1 MAKTFFNILL
11 GATLCTSFSITAL
24 AHPEKTDDA
33 AVKSEDTTNHKDLD
47 NKDLDAYFEKHAKRL
62 AEAFGAE
69 GSNTENRITI
79 IDDPEALRS
88 AARDI
93 QNMLADSGV
102 LENLADT
109 IIALADDIEIAD
121 TGDGMSFSFDGKKLG
136 AVEKKGEDGVSIEA
150 FGKNTTIEKDVT
162 IENGKKRTRIII
174 ETDADSDVDYEVVP
188 KAKTPEKPPLKN
200 GF

>member
-1 MAKTFFNILL
+1 MAKTLYHILL
-11 GATLCTSFSITAL
+11 GTSLCASLSTAAL
-24 AHPEKTDDA
+24 AHPEKTDDTP
-33 AVKSEDTTNHKDLD
+33 AVSGETTA

-62 AEAFGAE
+62 AETFGTE
-69 GSNTENRITI
+69 SGNTQNRLTI
-79 IDDPEALRS
+79 IDDPEALRN

-93 QNMLADSGV
+93 QNMLADSAV

-109 IIALADDIEIAD
+109 IIALAEDIEITD

-162 IENGKKRTRIII
+162 IENGKKRTRIVI
-174 ETDADSDVDYEVVP
+174 ETDADNDVEYEVVP
-188 KAKTPEKPPLKN
+188 KAKTPEKSPVKN